1 MAAPATESTQRLFF
15 ALWPDGGVR
24 DRLDAAAAVVG
35 RDSGR
40 RVARDNLHLTL
51 IFPGQTPA
59 GRRDCLIRAAAAICC
74 PAFELRL
81 DRFGHFRR
89 ARIAWLGPAEPPPAL
104 LELHRRL
111 NAALADCGGEPETR
125 PFAPHVTLARKAV
138 RCRAPADF
146 APIDWAV
153 RDFCL
158 VESPGDGSGYR
169 VLATWPLTAAA
180 DGVS

>member
-1 MAAPATESTQRLFF
+1 MATPTTEQRLFF

-24 DRLDAAAAVVG
+24 ARLDAAAEAVG

-40 RVARDNLHLTL
+40 RVPRGNLHLTL
-51 IFPGQTPA
+51 VFLGQTPA
-59 GRRDCLIRAAAAICC
+59 VRRDCMIRAAAAIQC
-74 PAFELRL
+74 PAFDLRL
-81 DRFGHFRR
+81 ERFGHFRR

-104 LELHRRL
+104 VELHRRL
-111 NAALADCGGEPETR
+111 NAALAGCGGTPETR
-125 PFAPHVTLARKAV
+125 PFAPHVTLARKAG

-146 APIDWAV
+146 VPIDWAV

-169 VLATWPLTAAA
+169 VLATWPLAAEET
-180 DGVS
+180 